1 MKRYR
6 RSLLLGRETDG
17 LRGVGDACR
26 ASFRTMTILSDFINE
41 IARDTYLPCVS
52 GIIVKKDLS
61 VEE

>member
-1 MKRYR
+1 
-6 RSLLLGRETDG
+6 
-17 LRGVGDACR
+17 
-26 ASFRTMTILSDFINE
+26 MTILSDFINE